1 MRTAHFAA
9 DEVGARDV
17 QPTGDRQAG
26 PGTRPAGASHV
37 WVVACHR
44 EGDNAQMIGLAEAL
58 GWPFEV
64 KRIIHRKRV
73 SPRAML
79 LPATLA
85 SVDARRTGGL
95 EPPSPD
101 LVIFAYHRNENVA
114 RWIREQSGGRTRLV
128 LVGRP
133 WSAGGRLDPVLHTPP
148 AQLAE
153 RPNILHN

>member
-9 DEVGARDV
+9 DEVGARDL
-17 QPTGDRQAG
+17 QPIRDPQAG
-26 PGTRPAGASHV
+26 PATRPAGASRV
-37 WVVACHR
+37 WVLACHR

-79 LPATLA
+79 LSATLA
-85 SVDARRTGGL
+85 SVDARRTGEL
-95 EPPSPD
+95 EPPWPD

-114 RWIREQSGGRTRLV
+114 RWIRERSGGRTRLR
-128 LVGRP
+128 LVGPPR
-133 WSAGGRLDPVLHTPP
+133 SAGGGPRPIVPPPPPPP
-148 AQLAE
+148 AQ
-153 RPNILHN
+153 PPQNP